1 MSAEDFVHK
10 AGDQIGPWTLQR
22 PVGRG
27 GFSEVWVAWR
37 DNPRLK
43 FSISHGEVAL
53 KLLIHPEHRDQL
65 RAEAAALSLVKG
77 QGVVPIYEMDLA
89 GDPPWIAL
97 ELLHGGNL
105 RARMHAERMS
115 STTAISIFER
125 ILAILARVHREG
137 IVHGDL
143 KPENVLYGERNQL
156 LLADFGLSRRISQ
169 RSASLSVSL
178 SLEDVRLA
186 GTLDYMAPEQRSGEK
201 PATRSDVY
209 ACGVI
214 LYELLTG
221 ERPQGVFK
229 MPSEIDRSLPPVVD
243 RLIACSLAQDPRHRF
258 ASAGAMLAFLR
269 AGVAGDWQ
277 ELAKAHARLSTLAN
291 TSHAA
296 EAAQTKVL
304 VAAIGIEIGTMAIVT
319 APVTFPTPE
328 EHLFRFGA
336 GAAMATGIF
345 IASLPFVR
353 PWLERRAAT
362 IYALRAQ
369 IEEQIKTG
377 QRWKGAVTEGSR
389 YASRSATSPREGG
402 PRVTATAIIVAV
414 VVAFALAS
422 SRPYARPAPPPP
434 PLPPVQVTPPPWDLG
449 GLQDEWEVRTALR
462 SSWPAPGQRVHSLV
476 AADSLR
482 VAAYSDG
489 TVRILTPAGH
499 SRGHRV
505 ARSVVLPTGV
515 GPIACIAAAAGRV
528 AVAESGRRW
537 VRVITPS
544 KPPYNEIVL
553 GIEPVALALTA
564 DRVAAGG
571 IDGTVSIATLGGGPA
586 TTAKVLGV
594 EIRRLLIID
603 DDRVIVVGIDGSIV
617 RTTCKL
623 ASPLVIRPASPG
635 LSGPVGVAA
644 SGERFAV
651 QNDPRLVTFMDGLG
665 APQTLVTTYPLGEIA
680 LTPDGAYA
688 VSRDESDRVSI
699 QAPGHSIGSHPVD
712 CPPAEHIAAVDG
724 THFLIA
730 RFDGTVEEHEILH

>member
-1 MSAEDFVHK
+1 MSAEGFLHK
-10 AGDQIGPWTLQR
+10 AGDRIGPWTLRR

-27 GFSEVWVAWR
+27 GFSEVWVAHL
-37 DNPRLK
+37 DNPRLERP
-43 FSISHGEVAL
+43 IHTGEAAL

-77 QGVVPIYEMDLA
+77 RGVVPIYDMDLA

-105 RARMHAERMS
+105 RVRMQAEMMP

-125 ILAILARVHREG
+125 ILSILARVHREG

-143 KPENVLYGERNQL
+143 KPENVLYGERNEL

-201 PATRSDVY
+201 PTTRSDVY

-214 LYELLTG
+214 LYELLTR

-277 ELAKAHARLSTLAN
+277 ELAKAHARLSTLAHS
-291 TSHAA
+291 SHAA
-296 EAAQTKVL
+296 EAAQTEVL
-304 VAAIGIEIGTMAIVT
+304 FTAMGIEVATMAIVT
-319 APVTFPTPE
+319 SPVSFPTAG
-328 EHLFRFGA
+328 EHITRFGA
-336 GAAMATGIF
+336 GAAVASGIF
-345 IASLPFVR
+345 VASLPLVQ
-353 PWLERRAAT
+353 PWLARRAAT

-377 QRWKGAVTEGSR
+377 QRWKGAVHEGPRGGSR
-389 YASRSATSPREGG
+389 AVVSPIEGG
-402 PRVTATAIIVAV
+402 PKLTAIAIIAAV
-414 VVAFALAS
+414 VVALVVGS
-422 SRPYARPAPPPP
+422 HRPYARPAPPPP
-434 PLPPVQVTPPPWDLG
+434 PLPQVPEPAPHLDIGGVQND
-449 GLQDEWEVRTALR
+449 WEVSTALR
-462 SSWPAPGQRVHSLV
+462 SRWPAPAPRVCSLV
-476 AADSLR
+476 AGDSMR

-489 TVRILTPAGH
+489 SVRILTPPGR
-499 SRGHRV
+499 SRGHRDPGMT
-505 ARSVVLPTGV
+505 VLPTDL
-515 GPIACIAAAAGRV
+515 GPIACLATAAGRV
-528 AVAESGRRW
+528 VVAESGRRW
-537 VRVITPS
+537 VRLITPD
-544 KPPYNEIVL
+544 KPPHRDIAL
-553 GIEPVALALTA
+553 GCEPVTLALSA
-564 DRVAAGG
+564 SRVAAGG

-586 TTAKVLGV
+586 TTRRVLGV
-594 EIRRLLIID
+594 EVRRLLILD
-603 DDRVIVVGIDGSIV
+603 DDRVIVVGIDGTVV
-617 RTTCKL
+617 RTSWAL
-623 ASPLVIRPASPG
+623 ESPLVIRAATTVLPA
-635 LSGPVGVAA
+635 PVGVAA

-651 QNDPRLVTFMDGLG
+651 ENDPRIVTFLDGLG
-665 APQTLVTTYPLGEIA
+665 GPQTLVTTFPSSEIV

-688 VSRDESDRVSI
+688 ISRDETDHVWI
-699 QAPGHSIGSHPVD
+699 LAPGHATSPCRAD
-712 CPPAEHIAAVDG
+712 CLPAEHLAVLDG

-730 RFDGTVEEHEILH
+730 RHDGTVEEHEILH